1 MEIKMKTYLF
11 DFDGTLVDSMPI
23 WGSVM
28 KKILDEASIPYGND
42 IIKIITPLGS
52 LGTARH
58 FISMGHPLSEE
69 ELLKKMSFYL
79 VDEYTRNVPTKE
91 GVIEALKK
99 MKDRGDS
106 LNVLTAS
113 GHAALDPCLIRLG
126 IFDIFDNVWSCDDF
140 NTSKAD
146 PEIYRMAAERLGKGV
161 GEVIFVDDNLNAD
174 MTAKKAGMTV
184 VGIYDDSSI
193 DYVDDIKKIADGYV
207 YKFEELL
214 NM

>member
-1 MEIKMKTYLF
+1 MKTYLF

-23 WGSVM
+23 WSAIM
-28 KKILDEASIPYGND
+28 KRILDEESIPYGKD
-42 IIKIITPLGS
+42 IIKIITPLG
-52 LGTARH
+52 GPGIARY
-58 FISMGHPLSEE
+58 FISLGHPLTEE
-69 ELLKKMSFYL
+69 ALLEKMNLYI
-79 VDEYTRNVPTKE
+79 VDEYTHNVPAKE

-113 GHAALDPCLIRLG
+113 RHVALDPCLIRLG

-146 PEIYRMAAERLGKGV
+146 PEIYRMAAERLGKDV
-161 GEVIFVDDNLNAD
+161 DEVIFVDDNLNAD
-174 MTAKKAGMTV
+174 LTAKKAGMTV

-193 DYVDDIKKIADGYV
+193 DYVDDIKNVTDGYV

>member
-69 ELLKKMSFYL
+69 ELLKKMSLYL
-79 VDEYTRNVPTKE
+79 VDEYTRNVPAKE
-91 GVIEALKK
+91 GVVNALKK

-193 DYVDDIKKIADGYV
+193 DYVDDIKKATDGYV

>member
-1 MEIKMKTYLF
+1 MKNNTYLF

-23 WGSVM
+23 WSAIM
-28 KKILDEASIPYGND
+28 KRILDEASIPYGSD
-42 IIKIITPLGS
+42 IIKIITPLG
-52 LGTARH
+52 GPGIAKY
-58 FISMGHPLSEE
+58 FISLGHPLTEE
-69 ELLKKMSFYL
+69 ALLEKMNLYI
-79 VDEYTRNVPTKE
+79 VDEYTHNVPAKE

-113 GHAALDPCLIRLG
+113 RHVALDPCLIRLG

-161 GEVIFVDDNLNAD
+161 DEVIFVDDNLNAD
-174 MTAKKAGMTV
+174 LTAKKAGMTV
-184 VGIYDDSSI
+184 VGIYDESSR
-193 DYVDDIKKIADGYV
+193 DYVDEIKDATDGYV
-207 YKFEELL
+207 YSFEELL

>member
-1 MEIKMKTYLF
+1 MKTYLF

-23 WGSVM
+23 WSAIM
-28 KKILDEASIPYGND
+28 KRILDEASIPYGSD
-42 IIKIITPLGS
+42 IIKIITPLG
-52 LGTARH
+52 GPGIAKY
-58 FISMGHPLSEE
+58 FISLGHPLTEE
-69 ELLKKMSFYL
+69 ALLEKMNLYI
-79 VDEYTRNVPTKE
+79 VDEYTHNVPAKE

-113 GHAALDPCLIRLG
+113 RHVALDPCLIRLG

-161 GEVIFVDDNLNAD
+161 DEVIFVDDNLNAD
-174 MTAKKAGMTV
+174 LTAKKAGMTV
-184 VGIYDDSSI
+184 VGIYDESSR
-193 DYVDDIKKIADGYV
+193 DYVDEIKDATDGYV
-207 YKFEELL
+207 YSFEELL